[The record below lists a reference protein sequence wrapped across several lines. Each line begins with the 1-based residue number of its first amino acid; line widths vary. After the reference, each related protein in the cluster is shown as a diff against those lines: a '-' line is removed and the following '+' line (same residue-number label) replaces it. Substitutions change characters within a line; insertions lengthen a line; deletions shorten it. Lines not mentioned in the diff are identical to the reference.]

1 MCVVGRGG
9 GEWHAGLLWSAENLG
24 EISEETANPK
34 ARRNWPKNGEIP
46 EKIMRASKDHAGGQ
60 LRNKLVTRSHRVGH
74 D

>member
-1 MCVVGRGG
+1 MWWDGEGG
-9 GEWHAGLLWSAENLG
+9 HGGLLWSAENLE
-24 EISEETANPK
+24 EISEETANPE

-46 EKIMRASKDHAGGQ
+46 EKIMRAVKDHAGGQ